1 MAALLIYSFVCMI
14 ISLSDQIACANYKI
28 MLTFKRDQKGSFI
41 SNRFFENQLKEIC
54 SHLSEK
60 ASKARF
66 LKPEKLKNHSNEG
79 KGKEKKKER
88 GEEKK
93 AMAAFLVFIIGT
105 LEIVFGRKKVLDA
118 KGPFGDNVFK
128 I

>member
-54 SHLSEK
+54 GHLSEK

-105 LEIVFGRKKVLDA
+105 LDFGFWPKKSVGRKRS
-118 KGPFGDNVFK
+118 
-128 I
+128 IWR

>member
-60 ASKARF
+60 ASKGRF
-66 LKPEKLKNHSNEG
+66 LKPEKLQNHRKRKRRKRRSEG
-79 KGKEKKKER
+79 KERRRREKKQW
-88 GEEKK
+88 
-93 AMAAFLVFIIGT
+93 LHS
-105 LEIVFGRKKVLDA
+105 
-118 KGPFGDNVFK
+118 
-128 I
+128 

>member
-60 ASKARF
+60 ASKGR
-66 LKPEKLKNHSNEG
+66 LLTPEKLQNHRKRKRRKRRSE
-79 KGKEKKKER
+79 EKER
-88 GEEKK
+88 RRREKRHW
-93 AMAAFLVFIIGT
+93 LHS
-105 LEIVFGRKKVLDA
+105 
-118 KGPFGDNVFK
+118 
-128 I
+128 